1 MTGVSASLTKKKKTT
16 ALERDS
22 SRPSDAHV
30 IEGDIVGFG
39 TRRERTNVMQITRS
53 VYLF

>member
-22 SRPSDAHV
+22 SRPSDDHV
-30 IEGDIVGFG
+30 IEGD
-39 TRRERTNVMQITRS
+39 MSS
-53 VYLF
+53 VHAGKEPTLYR